1 MTLEYDELVH
11 RVIGHAI
18 HVHRSLGPGLLEL
31 PYGRCLA
38 HVFDQ
43 HSVPFEREVAVPI
56 RFEGITISCGYRAD
70 FIVERR
76 LLLELKCVQHLEPI
90 HVAQTLTYIKLLA
103 LPRGLLINFNV
114 EILEHGI
121 QERADSTRGDRSH
134 RSGLWRCPPLEK
146 SSLLRFLRV
155 NRRGLAHA

>member
-114 EILEHGI
+114 EILKNGI
-121 QERADSTRGDRSH
+121 
-134 RSGLWRCPPLEK
+134 K
-146 SSLLRFLRV
+146 SVLNPAFASQHV
-155 NRRGLAHA
+155 GTVGP